1 MRFAHM
7 SDVHLGVWNS
17 HPDLRE
23 LPLKA
28 FEKALE
34 ACLVEKVDFIVISGD
49 FFDTSMPAIDVIKFA
64 VEKLRLVQQKGIRV
78 YAIAGSHDYSPTG
91 KTMLN
96 VLEAAGLLVNTHMK
110 MVEDE
115 KTGAKLFG
123 VEGLRGGLDK
133 QHYGKIAV
141 DASGEGFKIFMF
153 HSAIQEYSI
162 PMMES
167 VPLSSL
173 PAGFDYYANGHI
185 HVREEHDE
193 PIGKIVFPGP
203 IFPCDFAELEKIKW
217 GSFVIVD
224 VDDIKIGTNSSQG
237 SLNYSLKYEMLKM
250 CDVELIEVASEG
262 RSAREVESLFT
273 DALGS
278 MPISGKIVLLKTKGA
293 LREGR
298 PSDIDWKKIG
308 ALASDKGALALK
320 KSVHL
325 TVRESDV
332 AIPAAGS
339 IESVESE
346 VIEKNTGKGRL
357 AKEKEKELVLR
368 LMEALN
374 VEKGEDEKNYAYEEK
389 IKSNMRK
396 VLGV

>member
-1 MRFAHM
+1 
-7 SDVHLGVWNS
+7 
-17 HPDLRE
+17 
-23 LPLKA
+23 
-28 FEKALE
+28 
-34 ACLVEKVDFIVISGD
+34 
-49 FFDTSMPAIDVIKFA
+49 
-64 VEKLRLVQQKGIRV
+64 
-78 YAIAGSHDYSPTG
+78 
-91 KTMLN
+91 
-96 VLEAAGLLVNTHMK
+96 
-110 MVEDE
+110 
-115 KTGAKLFG
+115 
-123 VEGLRGGLDK
+123 
-133 QHYGKIAV
+133 
-141 DASGEGFKIFMF
+141 
-153 HSAIQEYSI
+153 
-162 PMMES
+162 
-167 VPLSSL
+167 
-173 PAGFDYYANGHI
+173 
-185 HVREEHDE
+185 
-193 PIGKIVFPGP
+193 
-203 IFPCDFAELEKIKW
+203 
-217 GSFVIVD
+217 
-224 VDDIKIGTNSSQG
+224 
-237 SLNYSLKYEMLKM
+237 MLKM